1 MQFFLVGIPR
11 SLLRVCQVL
20 EKAVPE
26 GAKLCIKLSAC
37 GGDRNFDFFF
47 ISSLLQFILVY
58 CLREVIKFLIINSSL
73 SGSITNP
80 ILPSFEIWVWIR
92 SSGLI

>member
-37 GGDRNFDFFF
+37 GGDRNFDFFLFPVYFSLFLF
-47 ISSLLQFILVY
+47 IV
-58 CLREVIKFLIINSSL
+58 
-73 SGSITNP
+73 
-80 ILPSFEIWVWIR
+80 
-92 SSGLI
+92 